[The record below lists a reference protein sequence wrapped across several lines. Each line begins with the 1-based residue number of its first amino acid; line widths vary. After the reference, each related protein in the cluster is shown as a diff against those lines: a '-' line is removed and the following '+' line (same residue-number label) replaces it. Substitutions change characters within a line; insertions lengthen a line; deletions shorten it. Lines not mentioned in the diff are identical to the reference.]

1 MQYGIDDGTDV
12 VRSGSS
18 DTQKFLDVT
27 SEQLEYILVTNYKQ
41 LSDQLELILRGNNN
55 YISFLTLS
63 LSQYKKIIT
72 YVQNLIFVY
81 GIPHLRIAVHQM

>member
-1 MQYGIDDGTDV
+1 MQYGIDDGTNV

-55 YISFLTLS
+55 YISF
-63 LSQYKKIIT
+63 
-72 YVQNLIFVY
+72 F
-81 GIPHLRIAVHQM
+81 